1 MSAHVP
7 KPGDILRKA
16 FPGIPRREA
25 EEMVAI
31 GEMKSYPAG
40 IVLCREG
47 VIEDTFYILLEG
59 EVEVT
64 KVINEEEARFLKY
77 LLPGE
82 FFGEMGLIHNAP
94 RAATVSTTQPTTV
107 LCINKPAFNNFLN
120 LSPSV
125 SMAMVRE
132 VSRRLRENDEM
143 AIEDLQ
149 LKAGELASAYQRLA
163 QEEFARREFLT
174 SIAHELRTPLTA
186 ASGFLE
192 MVRKQ
197 LLEGPALDMALE
209 TVARNVQQIISL
221 VNDILFLQEV
231 ELVLPEKDP
240 VDIGSLVS
248 SAVEQMRES
257 AEKGNIRFYQEIP
270 TNLPKISGHAKSLER
285 ALSMVLNN
293 AIKFSPD
300 GGDVHICVN
309 VDDGYVKVSI
319 RDQGVGMPEDAIP
332 FIFDRYFHIEEIGE
346 ILFGGLGLGLA
357 ITKQVIEQ
365 HGGKIEVESKLGE
378 GSKFTI
384 CLEVDNFP
392 NENGSQD

>member
-149 LKAGELASAYQRLA
+149 LKAG
-163 QEEFARREFLT
+163 
-174 SIAHELRTPLTA
+174 
-186 ASGFLE
+186 
-192 MVRKQ
+192 
-197 LLEGPALDMALE
+197 
-209 TVARNVQQIISL
+209 
-221 VNDILFLQEV
+221 
-231 ELVLPEKDP
+231 
-240 VDIGSLVS
+240 
-248 SAVEQMRES
+248 
-257 AEKGNIRFYQEIP
+257 
-270 TNLPKISGHAKSLER
+270 
-285 ALSMVLNN
+285 
-293 AIKFSPD
+293 
-300 GGDVHICVN
+300 
-309 VDDGYVKVSI
+309 
-319 RDQGVGMPEDAIP
+319 
-332 FIFDRYFHIEEIGE
+332 
-346 ILFGGLGLGLA
+346 
-357 ITKQVIEQ
+357 
-365 HGGKIEVESKLGE
+365 
-378 GSKFTI
+378 
-384 CLEVDNFP
+384 
-392 NENGSQD
+392 